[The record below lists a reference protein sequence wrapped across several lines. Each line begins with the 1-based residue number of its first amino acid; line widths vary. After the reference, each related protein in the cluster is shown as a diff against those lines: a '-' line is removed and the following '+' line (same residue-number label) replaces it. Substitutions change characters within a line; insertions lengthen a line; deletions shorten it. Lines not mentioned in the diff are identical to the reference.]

1 MAARSRTL
9 LELRAAVRGRCMI
22 ESESQL
28 VSDALLNEWINESIQ
43 DFRLELSNEDVEAF
57 MTVAT
62 GTLTTGVV
70 SGAAH
75 GSLPLPDSAYAVY
88 GLDITVA
95 DRLVN
100 VPPMSFAERNDFQC
114 GTQKTGVPAGFH
126 ITNIGAESDATVG
139 AGTIILAP
147 APDAAYA
154 YRLWYLP
161 VWTDLDADTDVF
173 NTVGGGDR
181 WVVWDVCVKVAA
193 RTNDAKNQAAIA
205 TSERDR
211 AMARIIRTIKRM
223 NRAGAVRRR
232 DSRSERWP

>member
-9 LELRAAVRGRCMI
+9 LQLRTAVRGRCMI
-22 ESESQL
+22 ESETDL
-28 VSDALLNEWINESIQ
+28 VSNTLLNEWINESIQ

-62 GTLTTGVV
+62 GTLTAGVV

-75 GSLPLPDSAYAVY
+75 GSLTLPDSAYAVY
-88 GLDITVA
+88 GLDITVG

-100 VPPMSFAERNDFQC
+100 VPPMSFAERNDYQC
-114 GTQKTGVPAGFH
+114 GTSKTGVPLGFH
-126 ITNIGAESDATVG
+126 ITNIGAESETSVG
-139 AGTIILAP
+139 SGTIILAP

-161 VWTDLDADTDVF
+161 VWTDLDEDDDVF

-193 RTNDAKNQAAIA
+193 RMNDAKNQAALA
-205 TSERDR
+205 LSERDR
-211 AMARIIRTIKRM
+211 AMARIVKTIKRM

-232 DSRSERWP
+232 DSRAERT

>member
-9 LELRAAVRGRCMI
+9 LQLRTAVRGRCML
-22 ESESQL
+22 ESETDLLSN
-28 VSDALLNEWINESIQ
+28 SLLNEWINESIQ

-57 MTVAT
+57 LTTAT
-62 GTLTTGVV
+62 GTLTAGVV
-70 SGAAH
+70 SGTAH

-88 GLDITVA
+88 GLDITVG

-100 VPPMSFAERNDFQC
+100 VPPMSFGERNDYQS

-126 ITNIGAESDATVG
+126 ITNVGAESTTTVG
-139 AGTIILAP
+139 AGTIIVAP

-161 VWTDLDADTDVF
+161 VWTDLSDDTHVF

-181 WVVWDVCVKVAA
+181 WVVWDVCVKVAS
-193 RTNDAKNQAAIA
+193 RLNDQKNQAAVA
-205 TSERDR
+205 TAERDR
-211 AMARIIRTIKRM
+211 AMARILTTIKRM
-223 NRAGAVRRR
+223 NRAGPVRRR
-232 DSRSERWP
+232 DSRGERAL